1 MQVALWFLSL
11 FGISA
16 AVALLLGSH
25 QGSVTVFVSPYRVD
39 LSINLVLLGLVL
51 GFVVIYFAIQA
62 IKGLFAMPARARLWR
77 LEQKEKAAELAL
89 LDAIIQM
96 LSGRFLRAIKSA
108 QKVCDLA
115 QEMATQKSQ
124 STQEKLLHTQL
135 EMLAQLI
142 IAESAYALNDSQTQE
157 ESLNQLLDA
166 SRSKSSLLQ
175 DIEYAARLG
184 AARWSL
190 SRRKLIEAT
199 QWLDSLPMGVQRR
212 TLALRLR
219 LKIDRL
225 SGHHL
230 PALETTRLLAKH
242 GAFVSSTA
250 QSLSRS
256 LAIMALDDCRDAS
269 QLLSTWKIL
278 ENAEKEINDV
288 VVHAASRLLQLE
300 GDPKIAMSWVQSVFQ
315 SWILQPQSWSSI
327 QVEKLV
333 TTMEKAFV
341 QMEPQ
346 VEWLHCV
353 EKASLAN
360 PRNIELQYLS
370 GLLCL
375 KHGLWG
381 KAQQLL
387 ELCVNHLPPFDFKR
401 QAWIKLAQ
409 LAEQRD
415 DTGQAL
421 ILWRNAA
428 IPMRQSKNNI

>member
-1 MQVALWFLSL
+1 MRVALWFLSL
-11 FGISA
+11 FGVSA
-16 AVALLLGSH
+16 AVALLFGSH

-62 IKGLFAMPARARLWR
+62 LKGLFAIPARARLWR
-77 LEQKEKAAELAL
+77 LEQKEKAAQLAL

-96 LSGRFLRAIKSA
+96 LSGRFLRAKKSA
-108 QKVCDLA
+108 QKVCDLV
-115 QEMATQKSQ
+115 QKMAAQKSE
-124 STQEKLLHTQL
+124 SSQEKLLRTQL
-135 EMLAQLI
+135 QMLAQLI

-157 ESLNQLLDA
+157 RSLNQLLDD
-166 SRSKSSLLQ
+166 SQTKSSTLQ
-175 DIEYAARLG
+175 DIEYAARLC

-190 SRRKLIEAT
+190 SRRKLTEAT

-225 SGHHL
+225 SGRHL

-242 GAFVSSTA
+242 GAFVSTTA
-250 QSLSRS
+250 ESLSRS
-256 LAIMALDDCRDAS
+256 LAIMAMDDCRDAS
-269 QLLSTWKIL
+269 QLLATWKIF
-278 ENAEKEINDV
+278 ESAEKEMNDV
-288 VVHAASRLLQLE
+288 VLHAASRLLQLE
-300 GDPKIAMSWVQSVFQ
+300 GDPKIAINWVQSVFQ
-315 SWILQPQSWSSI
+315 SWIVQPQSWSSI

-333 TTMEKAFV
+333 LTIEKASV
-341 QMEPQ
+341 QLSPEL
-346 VEWLHCV
+346 EWLHRV
-353 EKASLAN
+353 EKASLVN

-387 ELCVNHLPPFDFKR
+387 ELCVNNLSSKDLKR
-401 QAWIKLAQ
+401 QAWVQLAQ
-409 LAEQRD
+409 LAEQRN

-421 ILWRNAA
+421 VLWRNAA
-428 IPMRQSKNNI
+428 HTEASIKK